1 MNIMLLYGGKS
12 CEHDISVIT
21 ACLARGHFAH
31 RLYGVYFEKN
41 NLPRLVG
48 NDVSPREHNR
58 AKGRK
63 VTFCFGEGCI
73 AFRRGPFRRK
83 VHIDVA
89 VNCCHGLCGEDGCVA
104 ALCRLLGV
112 PLVGSDVSAS
122 AIAMDKVLTKYV
134 LRTLRLPV
142 LGYTVVTK
150 SAPHVGEIRLPTV
163 VKPSRLG
170 SSIGVKMCR
179 TEAELSEAL
188 QAAFCY
194 DNVVLCEDALTD
206 FAEYNCSALR
216 TSGNVATS
224 RVDSPTTANDILTFE
239 DKYIACGCKGDGATD
254 GNDIPDGLTARIR
267 ATTARI
273 YDLLGFGGVIRVDYL
288 FDKVRKKLYVNEIN
302 SVPGSLAYPLWKR
315 DCTMTEFG
323 QMLVNQAIDDYAAQ
337 TSLVTSFDSDVFSSK
352 AGGKAKSF

>member
-12 CEHDISVIT
+12 CERDISIIT

-31 RLYGVYFEKN
+31 RLYGVYFDKN

-48 NDVSPREHNR
+48 NDVSPREHNT
-58 AKGRK
+58 AKGHK

-73 AFRRGPFRRK
+73 AFRRGLLCRK

-112 PLVGSDVSAS
+112 PLVGSDISAS
-122 AIAMDKVLTKYV
+122 AIAIDKVLTKYV

-179 TEAELSEAL
+179 TETELSEAL

-194 DNVVLCEDALTD
+194 DDMVLCEDALTD

-216 TSGNVATS
+216 TSGNVVTS
-224 RVDSPTTANDILTFE
+224 RVDSPTTSNDILTFE
-239 DKYIACGCKGDGATD
+239 DKYIVGGKS
-254 GNDIPDGLTARIR
+254 DGLSNVADISDVLSARIR

-315 DCTMTEFG
+315 DYTMTEFG
-323 QMLVNQAIDDYAAQ
+323 EMLVKQAIDDYAVQ

-352 AGGKAKSF
+352 AGGKVKGF